1 MLVERN
7 IKYLNPEDIEIF
19 STSYLPNIVMKLDL
33 VGSISYLDFGTIL
46 YRNHSVVS
54 RKTHA
59 ALVEESSLFIEL
71 IEPLH
76 EYFLD
81 MLKKYSHAT
90 IKHYFKVTRNVIKDL
105 YSIYENINLTEKN
118 LALNLY
124 QEYTQFLMIDRSTK
138 LKKSIADMGIYNRKQ
153 NVLAEILSRSL
164 STNIQEIKN
173 SYIEISSKHKSHNQP
188 IVEDDFQS
196 FFKANES
203 IFLILNLILTT
214 NMVSHLPLKFHL
226 DHLNISVIIEDFYNI
241 QEQNTYQISTIK
253 RNKIKMINLAFAA
266 FVNCFT
272 SVSAINFSQLLTLT
286 IDDLKNLDS
295 STKGVRVTTIK
306 PRAGYKKI
314 ELSIPLKFNKL
325 LNEFL
330 SFRNWVKNHFNF
342 PLRENL
348 LFLGLNNPLAIN
360 QKNELISYS
369 ENQHNLY
376 RKWFKTKFPEINWI
390 PVSNLRSTIAN
401 IYHNE
406 SKNIQVVAKKLGNTP
421 QVVSSAYS
429 EATEQQVLSEMTDT
443 FQNIANTA
451 PVIAHTPITVK
462 VDIVNS
468 LTTDMGHCF
477 SKIPLLNS
485 NYQNIDL
492 EKPNCSNPVSCL
504 FCENYVIHT
513 DEEDIHKLLSAKK
526 VFEMANS
533 SQNSENIYL
542 VIQKINDILDY
553 LIQYNSKTEQEI
565 FQISQLISKGKLT
578 PFFEIMLNTL
588 TDLGVDFYE

>member
-1 MLVERN
+1 M
-7 IKYLNPEDIEIF
+7 
-19 STSYLPNIVMKLDL
+19 
-33 VGSISYLDFGTIL
+33 
-46 YRNHSVVS
+46 
-54 RKTHA
+54 
-59 ALVEESSLFIEL
+59 
-71 IEPLH
+71 
-76 EYFLD
+76 
-81 MLKKYSHAT
+81 
-90 IKHYFKVTRNVIKDL
+90 
-105 YSIYENINLTEKN
+105 
-118 LALNLY
+118 
-124 QEYTQFLMIDRSTK
+124 
-138 LKKSIADMGIYNRKQ
+138 
-153 NVLAEILSRSL
+153 
-164 STNIQEIKN
+164 
-173 SYIEISSKHKSHNQP
+173 
-188 IVEDDFQS
+188 
-196 FFKANES
+196 
-203 IFLILNLILTT
+203 
-214 NMVSHLPLKFHL
+214 
-226 DHLNISVIIEDFYNI
+226 
-241 QEQNTYQISTIK
+241 
-253 RNKIKMINLAFAA
+253 
-266 FVNCFT
+266 
-272 SVSAINFSQLLTLT
+272 
-286 IDDLKNLDS
+286 DS

-360 QKNELISYS
+360 HKNELISYS